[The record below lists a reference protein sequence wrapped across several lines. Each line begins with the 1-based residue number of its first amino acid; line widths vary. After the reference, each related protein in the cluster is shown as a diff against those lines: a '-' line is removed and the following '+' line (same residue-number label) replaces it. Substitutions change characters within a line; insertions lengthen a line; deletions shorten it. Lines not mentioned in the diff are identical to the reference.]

1 MTPISN
7 RSLVQY
13 RLLRSPTF
21 HIFRTRNAQL
31 FRKTPPPGRDVSWQG
46 ERGHKPWTCDGLVG
60 GACGTG
66 IEDEGAVSGDEDHL
80 RGEVL
85 SEV

>member
-1 MTPISN
+1 M
-7 RSLVQY
+7 
-13 RLLRSPTF
+13 
-21 HIFRTRNAQL
+21 RNL
-31 FRKTPPPGRDVSWQG
+31 FVNPAPGRDVSWQG

-66 IEDEGAVSGDEDHL
+66 IEDVSGDEDHL